1 VTLKA
6 AVRVCRRVSEVG
18 REAWDGCAGNPAYA
32 GNPFIRY
39 DFLHATEEA
48 NCAVERTGWGP
59 QHLAIDD
66 DEGRVAAVM
75 PLYLKSHSQ
84 GEYIFDHAWADAY
97 ERAGGAYYPKLLS
110 AAPFTPATGAR
121 FLARPDVDAD
131 EARRFLLGG
140 ALALCERYGAS
151 SFHVNF
157 PTEDEWRWLG
167 EQGLARREGQQ
178 YHWRN
183 RGYGSFD
190 DALALCERYGAS
202 SFHVNF
208 TTEDEWRWMGE
219 QGLARREGQQYHW
232 RNRGYGSFGDFLAAL
247 SSGRRKTIR
256 RERRE
261 AGEGLEILR
270 LTGAEIGEEHWDAF
284 FAFYM
289 DTGSRKW
296 GRPYLNRRF
305 FSLLGEGMADRV
317 LLIMARR
324 EGRWIAGA
332 LNLIGAD
339 CLYGR
344 NWGCVE
350 DVPFLHFELCYY
362 QAIEWAIQHGL
373 ARVEA
378 GAQGQHK
385 IARGYLPAPVY
396 SAHYIADPALRG
408 PVERFVM
415 QERAGVEQEME
426 WLAEEYSPFRHGG

>member
-121 FLARPDVDAD
+121 FLARPDVDVD

-190 DALALCERYGAS
+190 
-202 SFHVNF
+202 
-208 TTEDEWRWMGE
+208 
-219 QGLARREGQQYHW
+219 
-232 RNRGYGSFGDFLAAL
+232 DFLAAL

-332 LNLIGAD
+332 LNLIGGD

-426 WLAEEYSPFRHGG
+426 WLAEEYSPFRQGA